1 MVYRWDPK
9 ARTFVGQSIV
19 GYFARTL
26 PIITGVV
33 LHQNGDVVAS
43 LRGGESISGSLRG
56 LFRLVQESSGA
67 SLEWQEVHGSLNKG
81 HALGKFDSLLGAD
94 GDSLVYCRT
103 KDKGDKSTKFYESN

>member
-1 MVYRWDPK
+1 MRKLAAY
-9 ARTFVGQSIV
+9 FVVMI
-19 GYFARTL
+19 FAT
-26 PIITGVV
+26 
-33 LHQNGDVVAS
+33 QAFMANDVVAS